1 MRQRRREER
10 LKRIETEDETAELSV
25 DAPGGVLE
33 EGSKFVS
40 GGGEE
45 GVAISCYSNNEVYFK
60 NL

>member
-40 GGGEE
+40 GGG
-45 GVAISCYSNNEVYFK
+45 GGRSGDK
-60 NL
+60 LLQQ

>member
-40 GGGEE
+40 GGG
-45 GVAISCYSNNEVYFK
+45 GGRSGDK
-60 NL
+60 LLQ